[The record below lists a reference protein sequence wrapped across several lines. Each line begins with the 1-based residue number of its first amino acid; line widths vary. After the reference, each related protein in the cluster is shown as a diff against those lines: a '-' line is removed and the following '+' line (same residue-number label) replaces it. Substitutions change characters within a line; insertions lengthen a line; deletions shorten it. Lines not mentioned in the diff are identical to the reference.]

1 MRTNLLSFVFA
12 MLLFAW
18 AADPALA
25 GGQKKDQKKKKNSDV
40 ENIGDRNINK
50 GNINFISI
58 EKEIALG
65 RGLAAEVER
74 QVKIVDDPII
84 SEYVNRIGQNIVR
97 NSDAK
102 VPFTIKVIDSDEVNA
117 FALPGGFFYVNTG
130 LILAADAEAELAGV
144 MAHEIAHVAARHGAE
159 AASKG
164 EIVNLASIP
173 LIFLGG
179 WGGFGV
185 QQAAGFLIP
194 MQFLAFSRGQEAEA
208 DYLGLQYM
216 YKSGYDPSAFVTF
229 FEKLQAREKGKQV
242 SKMFRTHPPTGNRVS
257 AAKENIENVFPQRE
271 EYVVTTSEFA
281 GIKERL
287 TGPQGGNL
295 GPQQDENRPGLKRKT
310 PSPETGASKTED
322 GEKTSPDTD
331 DRPKLKRH

>member
-1 MRTNLLSFVFA
+1 MKIAGFHLMFAILLLAFA
-12 MLLFAW
+12 AG
-18 AADPALA
+18 PASA
-25 GGQKKDQKKKKNSDV
+25 SGQKKKKNSDV
-40 ENIGDRNINK
+40 ENIGNRNINK
-50 GNINFISI
+50 GNINFMSI
-58 EKEIALG
+58 EKEIAIG
-65 RGLAAEVER
+65 RQLAAEVER
-74 QVKIVDDPII
+74 QVKMADDPVI
-84 SEYVNRIGQNIVR
+84 SEYVNRVGQNIVR

-130 LILAADAEAELAGV
+130 LILAAGEEAELAGV

-164 EIVNLASIP
+164 ELVNLASNP

-208 DYLGLQYM
+208 DYLGVQYL

-229 FEKLQAREKGKQV
+229 FEKLQAGEKGKQV
-242 SKMFRTHPPTGNRVS
+242 SKMFRTHPPTADRVA
-257 AAKENIENVFPQRE
+257 AAKKNTEDVLVQRE

-287 TGPQGGNL
+287 TTLEARNL
-295 GPQQDENRPGLKRKT
+295 GPQQDENRPGLRRRT
-310 PSPETGASKTED
+310 SGRETGASKPED
-322 GEKTSPDTD
+322 SEESGSDTVAD
-331 DRPKLKRH
+331 DRPKLKRR

>member
-1 MRTNLLSFVFA
+1 MKTTAFRLIFAILL
-12 MLLFAW
+12 LAW
-18 AADPALA
+18 AANPASA
-25 GGQKKDQKKKKNSDV
+25 GGQKKKKNSDV

-65 RGLAAEVER
+65 RQLAAEIER
-74 QVKIVDDPII
+74 QVKIVDDPVI
-84 SEYVNRIGQNIVR
+84 SEYVNRVGQNIVR

-102 VPFTIKVIDSDEVNA
+102 VPFTIKVIGSGEVNA

-130 LILAADAEAELAGV
+130 LILAADEEAELAGV
-144 MAHEIAHVAARHGAE
+144 MAHEVAHVAARHGAE

-164 EIVNLASIP
+164 ELVNLASIP

-208 DYLGLQYM
+208 DYLGLQYL

-242 SKMFRTHPPTGNRVS
+242 SKMFQTHPPTADRVA
-257 AAKENIENVFPQRE
+257 AAKKNTENVLAQRE
-271 EYVVTTSEFA
+271 EYVLTTSEFA

-287 TGPQGGNL
+287 TTLEARNL
-295 GPQQDENRPGLKRKT
+295 GPQQDENRPALRRKT
-310 PSPETGASKTED
+310 PSRETGAGKTED
-322 GEKTSPDTD
+322 GENTSSDTD
-331 DRPKLKRH
+331 DRPKLKRRQ